1 VSEREYPEP
10 WERQEGEGDK
20 PFRAFTVYRDMG
32 AERSLRKVAQAIGHN
47 QKVTCEH
54 WSRKFGWVER
64 VRKYEDHLDS
74 LKRKAEEGERVEMAK
89 RHARQM
95 QRTGSVLE
103 ILSTEAGRRMT
114 ENPEVLKNLPF
125 HDLVRW
131 VIRIGPALARVQAGE
146 ALARG
151 GPTAR
156 IELPGADTR
165 QEDEVVRAI
174 LADPEAA
181 DLAAQL
187 LERVAAESVAG
198 AADSGRAGVGGV
210 GREVETRSSPSTP
223 QP

>member
-1 VSEREYPEP
+1 
-10 WERQEGEGDK
+10 
-20 PFRAFTVYRDMG
+20 MG
-32 AERSLRKVAQAIGHN
+32 AERSLRKVATAIGHN

-54 WSRKFGWVER
+54 WSRKFGWVDR
-64 VRKYEDHLDS
+64 VRKYEDHLDA
-74 LKRKAEEGERVEMAK
+74 LKRQAEEGERVEMAK
-89 RHARQM
+89 RPARQM

-103 ILSTEAGRRMT
+103 IVATEAGRRMT
-114 ENPEVLKNLPF
+114 ENPDVLKNLPF

-156 IELPGADTR
+156 VEIPGATTH

>member
-1 VSEREYPEP
+1 MSEREYPEP

-20 PFRAFTVYRDMG
+20 PFRAFTIYRDMG
-32 AERSLRKVAQAIGHN
+32 AERSLRKVATAIGHN

-54 WSRKFGWVER
+54 WSRKFGWVDR
-64 VRKYEDHLDS
+64 VRKYEDHLDA
-74 LKRKAEEGERVEMAK
+74 LKRQAEEGERVEMAK
-89 RHARQM
+89 RHARQL
-95 QRTGSVLE
+95 QRTGSVYEVL
-103 ILSTEAGRRMT
+103 TAEAGRRMMD
-114 ENPEVLKNLPF
+114 NPDALKNLPF

-156 IELPGADTR
+156 IEIPGADAR

>member
-1 VSEREYPEP
+1 MSERTYPEP

-20 PFRAFTVYRDMG
+20 PFRAFTIYRDMG
-32 AERSLRKVAQAIGHN
+32 AERSLRKVAQTIGHN

-54 WSRKFGWVER
+54 WSRKFGWVDR

-74 LKRKAEEGERVEMAK
+74 LKRKAEEGERMEMAK

-95 QRTGSVLE
+95 QRTASFLE
-103 ILSTEAGRRMT
+103 LLTAEAGLRAT
-114 ENPEVLKNLPF
+114 ENPALLKGLPF

-156 IELPGADTR
+156 IELPGAESR
-165 QEDEVVRAI
+165 QEDQVVHA
-174 LADPEAA
+174 LLTDPEAA
-181 DLAAQL
+181 DIAIQL
-187 LERVAAESVAG
+187 LERIAGESVPGPSDA
-198 AADSGRAGVGGV
+198 GRAGVDRV
-210 GREVETRSSPSTP
+210 GREVATRPAPSTP
-223 QP
+223 QS